1 MWTHSVDGAEGLRAI
16 FKDVEPSLAAVRLHE
31 VTLHQ
36 DGPTVVL
43 RFDLAELPSAPPS
56 KWQKAGLNTVQLKL
70 ALEGVRDVTMVGW
83 GKNNVGPIEIRSAE
97 PQGLE
102 VAFTGEESRVRVTCD
117 IARIDRVSAYY
128 DASKAR

>member
-1 MWTHSVDGAEGLRAI
+1 MWLHSVDGAEGLRAI

-43 RFDLAELPSAPPS
+43 RFDLAELPPAPPS

-70 ALEGVRDVTMVGW
+70 SLEGVREVTLSGW
-83 GKNNVGPIEIRSAE
+83 SKNNVGPLVISDGDPE
-97 PQGLE
+97 GLILE
-102 VAFTGEESRVRVTCD
+102 FTGEESKVRVACD
-117 IARIDRVSAYY
+117 IARVDRVSAYY
-128 DASKAR
+128 DSAKAR